1 MYFEQ
6 ESSESRNIEGFADKK
21 SELLRCALCKG
32 RTWEPITL
40 HCLHSL
46 CNKCFKVKVKE
57 QQKEN
62 CDNNKDVML
71 DCPSCNYQT
80 YGSLKTDIKIYL
92 AAPQAVKSLLDI
104 AYGLDSPVCVSCKN
118 RGKTTQSMFW
128 CLDCIDHFCGEC
140 FDFHSSLPVLDK
152 HNTCSLAEVK
162 KDPGLVMK
170 AREICAKH
178 SLRFTKFCTE
188 QECVCCDFCLSSD
201 HIDDCKG
208 AHKEIQHNK
217 ISELVNPKV
226 GELQESLRKMIQDLD
241 SKDKELTAVESNIEE
256 FFKEEQMKADEK
268 SQTMKKRLLES
279 TDSLLAESYKISFYK
294 IQEVESKITAL
305 KLKRSVLK
313 NAVDLLTALQSGS
326 DVSYFLEVKKI
337 KQVIKHAENFCDNV
351 EEGGMSKF
359 LVSFEK
365 PLETLSDVKCF
376 GKITEIQ
383 PISNQTSPVGDN
395 QNEYWAHIWSGLQP
409 YYWYS
414 ESSESESSE
423 RDEDFCVNSNS
434 TNLKST
440 CIGFGGN
447 LFTPSLSIDIEDGFS
462 HVTGCDWKSEN
473 EIVIVDQKIKG
484 SPEIRVYD
492 IHNGDLTWKV
502 TLDQKPYGICVLPGN
517 ECVVTFPNEMKIQV
531 YSLFDFSLR
540 REVNVG
546 IKCYGV
552 FYWYNSRG
560 GITMVAG
567 EDKIIFYDKNFS
579 ETKCLTVE
587 GEDIRY
593 ICAYNN
599 NLIFYSD
606 IKTNRVYSVLG
617 NGNNRF
623 EYTDDDQM
631 IGAAGLI
638 IDESKNVYVCEKGED
653 CIHVLNKSGDFI
665 RKINV
670 GRNPTAISLSGNE
683 TNLCIIR
690 GGRHVNNIADIYTS

>member
-1 MYFEQ
+1 M
-6 ESSESRNIEGFADKK
+6 
-21 SELLRCALCKG
+21 
-32 RTWEPITL
+32 
-40 HCLHSL
+40 
-46 CNKCFKVKVKE
+46 
-57 QQKEN
+57 
-62 CDNNKDVML
+62 
-71 DCPSCNYQT
+71 
-80 YGSLKTDIKIYL
+80 
-92 AAPQAVKSLLDI
+92 
-104 AYGLDSPVCVSCKN
+104 
-118 RGKTTQSMFW
+118 
-128 CLDCIDHFCGEC
+128 
-140 FDFHSSLPVLDK
+140 
-152 HNTCSLAEVK
+152 
-162 KDPGLVMK
+162 
-170 AREICAKH
+170 
-178 SLRFTKFCTE
+178 
-188 QECVCCDFCLSSD
+188 
-201 HIDDCKG
+201 
-208 AHKEIQHNK
+208 
-217 ISELVNPKV
+217 NPKV

-383 PISNQTSPVGDN
+383 PILNQTSPVDDN

-492 IHNGDLTWKV
+492 I
-502 TLDQKPYGICVLPGN
+502 
-517 ECVVTFPNEMKIQV
+517 
-531 YSLFDFSLR
+531 
-540 REVNVG
+540 
-546 IKCYGV
+546 
-552 FYWYNSRG
+552 
-560 GITMVAG
+560 
-567 EDKIIFYDKNFS
+567 
-579 ETKCLTVE
+579 
-587 GEDIRY
+587 
-593 ICAYNN
+593 
-599 NLIFYSD
+599 
-606 IKTNRVYSVLG
+606 YSVLG